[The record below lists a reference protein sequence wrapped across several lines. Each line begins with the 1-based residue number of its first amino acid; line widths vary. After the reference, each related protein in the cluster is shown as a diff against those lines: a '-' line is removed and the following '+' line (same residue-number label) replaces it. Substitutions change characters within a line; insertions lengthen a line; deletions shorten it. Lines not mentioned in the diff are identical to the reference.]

1 MVYLGIYDINLKED
15 IVDIEILSDFPSLAA
30 RGNWNTDWSMAFIS
44 SQFITHSDFYD
55 LATSDIKYFE
65 ETYDDY
71 ENDNEFIKL
80 KEFINNVQANF
91 NDETNFRI
99 YLLN

>member
-1 MVYLGIYDINLKED
+1 MVYLGIYDINLKEN
-15 IVDIEILSDFPSLAA
+15 IVDIEIRGFTCLSS
-30 RGNWNTDWSMAFIS
+30 RGDWNTDWSMAFIS

-80 KEFINNVQANF
+80 KEFINNVQTKF

>member
-1 MVYLGIYDINLKED
+1 
-15 IVDIEILSDFPSLAA
+15 
-30 RGNWNTDWSMAFIS
+30 MAFIS